1 MVLRSTRAIVL
12 CAVAVASLLLGC
24 SGRSFIS
31 PHPPLA
37 ADQAVPWTGLAANDA
52 AADFH
57 FVIVGDRTRGA
68 RPGVFEAAISKANLL
83 EPAFV
88 VSIGDLIDGHSED
101 QAGLDREWDEFEG
114 FVARLETPFFYAAGN
129 HDMSNAVMAETW
141 QARFG
146 PSYYSFTYKDVLFL
160 VLNSELF
167 DMARDMRTPVPGPW
181 TQAEQMAFIAE
192 TLQRF
197 PDPRWTIVLIH
208 QSLWDQAFWKYAD
221 APQDDWRKVEA
232 MLGQRDYTVF
242 AGHSHRYVKIVRQ
255 DRRYITLATTGGGSG
270 LRGLMHGEFD
280 QVALVSMT
288 DAGPRIA
295 NLTLEG
301 IQEENVTTAAS
312 LYAVRNLDRAVYS
325 VPAFGSGTHFEAG
338 IVAFDV
344 ANHSDKDMTVAFH
357 VDPGPHL
364 VYAAQPQPFTVA
376 PGQTER
382 VEIALA
388 ASQTLGPLPYH
399 TIAPGRAVWSLAT
412 EVGSEPFR
420 FEKTTALLPVAPLPM
435 PSGPAPSV
443 DGDLADWPALP
454 YTVHRQGDVA
464 TAHTAQTD
472 ISFSFGVRE
481 AEGDIYF
488 AAQVTDDHI
497 VASSAL
503 GPRKQ
508 DGLLL
513 LVDAHNEPPRSA
525 KTRWPTAG
533 MAVDRLTLADAIP
546 DWRFPAESRAAVTWK
561 TKRTAAGYVAEAKIS
576 GAFLDVQAG
585 GAWQTLRIG
594 VTAVD
599 WDEHERYGYS
609 GTALHW
615 QPDRFG
621 EAPVAGSGTFER
633 ENAELRAVEGKH
645 ELTTEPPEMSSGGSN
660 RSDWFWQQM
669 APHFDHRSN
678 GIGLIVDGRTV
689 QAFVRDCAPDE
700 LAVWS
705 WVGLGEET
713 AVDSWTRTQTGLCL
727 NARTLPHN
735 ALPSVSVAT
744 MSVSDWV
751 SGPLARGRPPIIRSD
766 WDVYLVE
773 DSLIYAKD
781 QCGPEDTEPL
791 FFVHLDPVDRNDLP
805 SHRQQHGF
813 DGFNFAIRNHL
824 LIKEGACVA
833 RRELPDYTY
842 AIAAIRT
849 GQFIGDGKNIWEG
862 TYTRRMGEKPHR
874 E

>member
-1 MVLRSTRAIVL
+1 MGCSTRGKGVHVVDIQHH
-12 CAVAVASLLLGC
+12 GT
-24 SGRSFIS
+24 IS

-57 FVIVGDRTRGA
+57 FVIVGDRAGTDRW
-68 RPGVFEAAISKANLL
+68 GVFEAAIPKANLL

-88 VSIGDLIDGHSED
+88 VSVGDLINGHSED

-167 DMARDMRTPVPGPW
+167 GMARDMRTPVPGPW
-181 TQAEQMAFIAE
+181 TQAEQMAFVAE

-197 PDPRWTIVLIH
+197 PDPRWTIVILH
-208 QSLWDQAFWKYAD
+208 QSLWDQAFRKYAD

-255 DRRYITLATTGGGSG
+255 DRRYITLATTGGQSR

-288 DAGPRIA
+288 DAGPRVA

-301 IQEENVTTAAS
+301 IQDENVTTAAS
-312 LYAVRNLDRAVYS
+312 LYAVGNLDRAVYS
-325 VPAFGSGTHFEAG
+325 VPALGSGTHFEAG
-338 IVAFDV
+338 TVAFDV
-344 ANHSDKDMTVAFH
+344 ANHSDKDMAVAFH

-399 TIAPGRAVWSLAT
+399 TIAPGRALWSLAT
-412 EVGSEPFR
+412 EVGGEPFR

-454 YTVHRQGDVA
+454 YAVHRQGDVA
-464 TAHTAQTD
+464 TARTAQTD

-503 GPRKQ
+503 GPREQ
-508 DGLLL
+508 DGLLVV
-513 LVDAHNEPPRSA
+513 VDAGNEPQRSA
-525 KTRWPTAG
+525 KKWPTAG

-546 DWRFPAESRAAVTWK
+546 DWRFSAESRAAVTWK
-561 TKRTAAGYVAEAKIS
+561 TKRTAAGYVAEAKVS

-633 ENAELRAVEGKH
+633 EN
-645 ELTTEPPEMSSGGSN
+645 

-678 GIGLIVDGRTV
+678 GVGLIVNGRTV
-689 QAFVRDCAPDE
+689 QAFVKDCAPDE

-727 NARTLPHN
+727 NSRTLPHN
-735 ALPSVSVAT
+735 ALPSVRVAT

-751 SGPLARGRPPIIRSD
+751 SGPLAGGRPPIIRSD

-781 QCGPEDTEPL
+781 QCGPEDTEPW
-791 FFVHLDPVDRNDLP
+791 FFVHWDPVDRNDLP
-805 SHRQQHGF
+805 GDRKRYGF
-813 DGFNFAIRNHL
+813 DGFNFDLRNHL
-824 LIKEGACVA
+824 LIEGGACVA
-833 RRELPDYTY
+833 RRELPVSFDY

-849 GQFIGDGKNIWEG
+849 GQFIGDSGSIWEG
-862 TYTRRMGEKPHR
+862 TYTLPMTGKPHR

>member
-1 MVLRSTRAIVL
+1 
-12 CAVAVASLLLGC
+12 
-24 SGRSFIS
+24 
-31 PHPPLA
+31 
-37 ADQAVPWTGLAANDA
+37 
-52 AADFH
+52 
-57 FVIVGDRTRGA
+57 
-68 RPGVFEAAISKANLL
+68 
-83 EPAFV
+83 
-88 VSIGDLIDGHSED
+88 
-101 QAGLDREWDEFEG
+101 
-114 FVARLETPFFYAAGN
+114 
-129 HDMSNAVMAETW
+129 
-141 QARFG
+141 
-146 PSYYSFTYKDVLFL
+146 
-160 VLNSELF
+160 
-167 DMARDMRTPVPGPW
+167 
-181 TQAEQMAFIAE
+181 
-192 TLQRF
+192 
-197 PDPRWTIVLIH
+197 
-208 QSLWDQAFWKYAD
+208 
-221 APQDDWRKVEA
+221 
-232 MLGQRDYTVF
+232 
-242 AGHSHRYVKIVRQ
+242 
-255 DRRYITLATTGGGSG
+255 
-270 LRGLMHGEFD
+270 MHGEFD

-288 DAGPRIA
+288 DAGPRVA

-301 IQEENVTTAAS
+301 IQDENVTTAAS
-312 LYAVRNLDRAVYS
+312 LYAVGNLDRAVYS
-325 VPAFGSGTHFEAG
+325 VPALGSGTHFEAG
-338 IVAFDV
+338 TVAFDV
-344 ANHSDKDMTVAFH
+344 ANHSDKDMAVAFH

-412 EVGSEPFR
+412 EVGGEPFR

-454 YTVHRQGDVA
+454 YAVHRQGDVA
-464 TAHTAQTD
+464 TARTAQTD

-503 GPRKQ
+503 GPREQ
-508 DGLLL
+508 DGLLVV
-513 LVDAHNEPPRSA
+513 VDARNEPQRSA

-561 TKRTAAGYVAEAKIS
+561 TKRTAAGYVAEAKVS
-576 GAFLDVQAG
+576 GTFLDVQAG

-609 GTALHW
+609 STALHW

-633 ENAELRAVEGKH
+633 EN
-645 ELTTEPPEMSSGGSN
+645 

-669 APHFDHRSN
+669 EPHFDHRSN
-678 GIGLIVDGRTV
+678 GVGLIVNGRTV

-705 WVGLGEET
+705 WVGLGEGT
-713 AVDSWTRTQTGLCL
+713 AVESWTRTQTGLCF
-727 NARTLPHN
+727 NSRTLPHN
-735 ALPSVSVAT
+735 ALPSVRVAT

-751 SGPLARGRPPIIRSD
+751 SGPLAGGRPPIIRSD

-791 FFVHLDPVDRNDLP
+791 FFVHWDPVDRNDLP
-805 SHRQQHGF
+805 GDRKRYGF
-813 DGFNFAIRNHL
+813 DGFNFDLRNHL
-824 LIKEGACVA
+824 LIEGGACVA
-833 RRELPDYTY
+833 RRELPVSFDY

-849 GQFIGDGKNIWEG
+849 GQFIGDSGSIWEG
-862 TYTRRMGEKPHR
+862 TYTLPMTGKPHR

>member
-1 MVLRSTRAIVL
+1 M
-12 CAVAVASLLLGC
+12 
-24 SGRSFIS
+24 
-31 PHPPLA
+31 
-37 ADQAVPWTGLAANDA
+37 PWTGLAANDA
-52 AADFH
+52 ATDFH

-88 VSIGDLIDGHSED
+88 VSVGDLIDGHSED

-146 PSYYSFTYKDVLFL
+146 PSYYSFLYKDVLFL

-221 APQDDWRKVEA
+221 APQDDWQKVEA

-242 AGHSHRYVKIVRQ
+242 AGHSHRYVKVVRQ
-255 DRRYITLATTGGGSG
+255 DRRYITLATTGGHSR

-295 NLTLEG
+295 NLMLEG
-301 IQEENVTTAAS
+301 IQDENVTTAAS
-312 LYAVRNLDRAVYS
+312 RHAVGNLDRAVYS
-325 VPAFGSGTHFEAG
+325 VPALGSGTHFEAG
-338 IVAFDV
+338 TVAFDV
-344 ANHSDKDMTVAFH
+344 ANHSDKDMAVAFH

-412 EVGSEPFR
+412 EVGGEPFR

-454 YTVHRQGDVA
+454 YAVHRQGDVA
-464 TAHTAQTD
+464 TARTAQTD
-472 ISFSFGVRE
+472 ISFSFGVCE

-503 GPRKQ
+503 GPGEQ
-508 DGLLL
+508 DGLLVV
-513 LVDAHNEPPRSA
+513 VDARNEPQRSA

-561 TKRTAAGYVAEAKIS
+561 TKRTAAGYVAEAKVS

-633 ENAELRAVEGKH
+633 ENAESRAVERRH
-645 ELTTEPPEMSSGGSN
+645 ELTTEPPDMSSGGSN

-678 GIGLIVDGRTV
+678 GVGLIVDGRTV

-700 LAVWS
+700 LAMWS

-713 AVDSWTRTQTGLCL
+713 AVDSWTRTKTGLCF
-727 NARTLPHN
+727 NSRVLPHN
-735 ALPSVSVAT
+735 ALPSVRVAT

-751 SGPLARGRPPIIRSD
+751 SGPLAGGRPIIRSD

-781 QCGPEDTEPL
+781 QCSPEDTEPL

-805 SHRQQHGF
+805 GDRKRYGF
-813 DGFNFAIRNHL
+813 DGFNFDLRNHL
-824 LIKEGACVA
+824 LIEGGVCVA
-833 RRELPDYTY
+833 RRELPVRDY

-849 GQFIGDGKNIWEG
+849 GQFIGDGKKLWED
-862 TYTRRMGEKPHR
+862 TYTRRMAGKPHR